1 LVYDTRLPF
10 HCGPRIVAVRS
21 GADSGSSAPVS
32 RGDEPEP
39 SGGAAQTR
47 MAESTRA
54 DARMHAIQE
63 RHADAVFR
71 FLLRLAF
78 GNRPLAEDLLQETLL
93 RAWRTID
100 ELPDDPESQRRWLF
114 IVARRIAIDAARAR
128 QARPAEAQ
136 VTDLARMPTVRDE
149 AEVVVAAHTVHQAL
163 PKLTPSHR
171 EVLIELYFH
180 GHSTD
185 ETAARLGIP
194 EGTVKSRAHYA
205 LRSLRAAIGV
215 IDVG

>member
-1 LVYDTRLPF
+1 
-10 HCGPRIVAVRS
+10 
-21 GADSGSSAPVS
+21 
-32 RGDEPEP
+32 
-39 SGGAAQTR
+39 